1 MAIRR
6 SNKQLGEWIQPRR
19 REELQKR
26 RAILAVKATTVWPK
40 QTDLGLIFLQI
51 LVFSLKTQSE
61 LRCGQNGHVGE
72 TKSGGSRQAAAVK
85 LSHENRLGFTK
96 SMDDT
101 SETIHPPP
109 QEKCHWDFWKKGSP
123 HD

>member
-1 MAIRR
+1 MDKTTQTRGIA
-6 SNKQLGEWIQPRR
+6 
-19 REELQKR
+19 
-26 RAILAVKATTVWPK
+26 KAEGDFGSKGDTVWPK

-51 LVFSLKTQSE
+51 VFSLKTQSDSAA
-61 LRCGQNGHVGE
+61 LRPEWPRRRNKE
-72 TKSGGSRQAAAVK
+72 SGGSRQAAAVK

-101 SETIHPPP
+101 SESIHPPP
-109 QEKCHWDFWKKGSP
+109 QEKCHRDLWKKGSP